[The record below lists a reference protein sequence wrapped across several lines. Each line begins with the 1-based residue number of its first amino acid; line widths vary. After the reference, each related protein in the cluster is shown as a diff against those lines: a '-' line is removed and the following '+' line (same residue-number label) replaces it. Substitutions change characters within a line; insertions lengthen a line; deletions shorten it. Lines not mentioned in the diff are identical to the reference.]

1 MPILISKTFEIVTD
15 ESASYGEAAERGFV
29 FEEREFTFR
38 ELVREMEGFPECSDR
53 PASGRVGEWL
63 TSYAEQDFRT
73 GAYESESIHF
83 CRSNPPRLA
92 KYWRKAMAAAGIL
105 KANR

>member
-1 MPILISKTFEIVTD
+1 MERLAHALWE
-15 ESASYGEAAERGFV
+15 ASRV
-29 FEEREFTFR
+29 W
-38 ELVREMEGFPECSDR
+38 R
-53 PASGRVGEWL
+53 PASGETYEWL

-92 KYWRKAMAAAGIL
+92 KYWRKAMEAAGIL
-105 KANR
+105 KSNR